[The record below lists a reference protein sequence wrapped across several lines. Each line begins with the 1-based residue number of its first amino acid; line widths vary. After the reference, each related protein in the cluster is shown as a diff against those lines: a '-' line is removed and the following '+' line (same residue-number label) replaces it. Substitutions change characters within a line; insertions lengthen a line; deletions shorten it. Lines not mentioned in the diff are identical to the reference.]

1 METHLITITY
11 HDCAT
16 RYGLSE
22 TDVREFVDLGLLQAA
37 PDVPNA
43 LQEEPLHV
51 ARLARLHHDL
61 GLQKDSL
68 EVILAMRLRLEQ
80 MQQELRQQRARVQQ
94 LEEFLRGAGPLL
106 DVNFR

>member
-1 METHLITITY
+1 MEAHIITITY

-16 RYGLSE
+16 QYGLSE
-22 TDVREFVDLGLLQAA
+22 ADIREFVDLGLLQNA

-43 LQEEPLHV
+43 LREEPLHV

-61 GLQKDSL
+61 GLSKDSL
-68 EVILAMRLRLEQ
+68 EVVLAMRQRLEQ
-80 MQQELRQQRARVQQ
+80 VQQELRQQRARVQQ
-94 LEEFLRGAGPLL
+94 LELFLRGSGPLL